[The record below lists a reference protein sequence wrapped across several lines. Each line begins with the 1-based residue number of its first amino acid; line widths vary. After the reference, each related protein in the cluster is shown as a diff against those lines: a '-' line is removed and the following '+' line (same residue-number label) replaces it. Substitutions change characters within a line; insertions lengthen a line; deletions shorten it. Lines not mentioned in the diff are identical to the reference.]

1 MSTDAP
7 SPSSSKPLEDLES
20 VTIRFAGDSG
30 DGMQLTGTQ
39 FTDASAIFGND
50 LATLPDFP
58 AEIRAPAG
66 TVPGVS
72 AFQIHFSSLDIK
84 TPGDDLNALVAM
96 NAAALKANIMD
107 LMHGGILLLDEAGF
121 TERDFEKAGY
131 TSNPLE
137 DGSLNDF
144 RVVKANITSLTIA
157 AVEKVGLK
165 GKAASL
171 CKNFFTLGIVFWLYD
186 RPMTHTMDWI
196 DAKFGPK
203 TKYKDKP
210 EIAAANKEAIQA
222 GFYFAETLELLPV
235 HYRVRQAK
243 LPSGKYRKIS
253 GNEATVFGLIA
264 ASEKSGR
271 PLFYGSY
278 PITPAS
284 DILHNLSR
292 HKNFGVMTFQAEDE
306 IAAIAATLGASY
318 AGSLGVTA
326 TSGPGVCL
334 KLEAMNLGVMTELP
348 MIIIDVQRGGPS
360 TGLPTKTEQSDL
372 LMAMFGRS
380 GDSPVPVLAACTP
393 GDCFHMA
400 YEAARIAMK
409 YMTPVILLTDGYIA
423 NGSEPWLIPNP
434 DTLEPIVPPM
444 AKTGESY
451 LPYERD
457 EKTMARRW
465 ALPGTPGLEHRI
477 GGLEKAQKTGLVS
490 HDPEN
495 HHSMTVQRHRKI
507 SGIAADIPLQTVE
520 GNKSASTLVV
530 SWGGTYGAVSNAVEE
545 CNKHGL
551 AIAHAHL
558 RYMNPFPSN
567 LGSLLKKYKTI
578 IIPELNVGQL
588 RLLLCGTF
596 GIPALGVNMVRGKPF
611 KVTTLVEEFHALAEI
626 NS

>member
-1 MSTDAP
+1 
-7 SPSSSKPLEDLES
+7 
-20 VTIRFAGDSG
+20 
-30 DGMQLTGTQ
+30 
-39 FTDASAIFGND
+39 
-50 LATLPDFP
+50 
-58 AEIRAPAG
+58 
-66 TVPGVS
+66 
-72 AFQIHFSSLDIK
+72 
-84 TPGDDLNALVAM
+84 
-96 NAAALKANIMD
+96 
-107 LMHGGILLLDEAGF
+107 
-121 TERDFEKAGY
+121 
-131 TSNPLE
+131 
-137 DGSLNDF
+137 
-144 RVVKANITSLTIA
+144 
-157 AVEKVGLK
+157 
-165 GKAASL
+165 
-171 CKNFFTLGIVFWLYD
+171 
-186 RPMTHTMDWI
+186 
-196 DAKFGPK
+196 
-203 TKYKDKP
+203 
-210 EIAAANKEAIQA
+210 
-222 GFYFAETLELLPV
+222 
-235 HYRVRQAK
+235 
-243 LPSGKYRKIS
+243 
-253 GNEATVFGLIA
+253 
-264 ASEKSGR
+264 
-271 PLFYGSY
+271 
-278 PITPAS
+278 
-284 DILHNLSR
+284 
-292 HKNFGVMTFQAEDE
+292 
-306 IAAIAATLGASY
+306 
-318 AGSLGVTA
+318 
-326 TSGPGVCL
+326 
-334 KLEAMNLGVMTELP
+334 
-348 MIIIDVQRGGPS
+348 
-360 TGLPTKTEQSDL
+360 
-372 LMAMFGRS
+372 
-380 GDSPVPVLAACTP
+380 
-393 GDCFHMA
+393 MA

-444 AKTGESY
+444 AKVGESY